1 MVQAFYQVKEKQI
14 QIYDGNAIN
23 KKEWRMMLT
32 DWENAYIEAFLTG
45 KEKVIIKLKTFI
57 IKNS

>member
-1 MVQAFYQVKEKQI
+1 
-14 QIYDGNAIN
+14 
-23 KKEWRMMLT
+23 MMLT